1 MTDYA
6 HIHQPVLL
14 EQCVGLVAPAL
25 RTPGALAVDCT
36 LGLAGHSIA
45 FLKAAPQARLIGID
59 RDIEA
64 LRMATARV
72 EQEGLGGRFIPVH
85 AAFDDFSRVLEERGI
100 DTVQAVFMD
109 LGLSSLQIDERERGF
124 SYAHDAPLDMRMDV
138 SQPLT
143 AQMALER
150 YDAAAL
156 TRIFKAYG
164 EERFARQIAQEI
176 VRSRADEPLTSSR
189 QLTALVDRVIPQA
202 HRGSGNPAKRVFQAL
217 RIEVN
222 GELEKLARTLPQIA
236 NRLAV
241 GGRLV
246 VESYHSLE
254 DKTVKS
260 FMMQGTRVDAPAD
273 MPVVPDDMQPFFAPL
288 TKGAVMADDEERER
302 NPRAASVRLRAVE
315 LVRPVPQRWRR
326 RFEHEADGS
335 MQRAGARHGA
345 TGRRR
350 GKRG

>member
-72 EQEGLGGRFIPVH
+72 EQERLGGRFIPVH

-143 AQMALER
+143 AQMVLER

-288 TKGAVMADDEERER
+288 TTGAVMADDEERER

>member
-14 EQCVGLVAPAL
+14 EQCVGLVSPAL

-64 LRMATARV
+64 LRMATARI

-143 AQMALER
+143 AQMVLER

-222 GELEKLARTLPQIA
+222 GELEKLAHTAADRQPA
-236 NRLAV
+236 C
-241 GGRLV
+241 GGW
-246 VESYHSLE
+246 
-254 DKTVKS
+254 
-260 FMMQGTRVDAPAD
+260 QACGG
-273 MPVVPDDMQPFFAPL
+273 VVPLARRQDGQIVHDAGHPGGCACRYACCSRRHA
-288 TKGAVMADDEERER
+288 AVL
-302 NPRAASVRLRAVE
+302 RAAHQGRG
-315 LVRPVPQRWRR
+315 
-326 RFEHEADGS
+326 D
-335 MQRAGARHGA
+335 
-345 TGRRR
+345 GRRR
-350 GKRG
+350 GARAQSACRFGASSRRRIGPSGAAALAPAV